1 MTTSHSLTSH
11 GRFEAAVGTL
21 VTLLML
27 YVPFSLGALNPT
39 AEVAAVLAALSS
51 YLGSTIAY
59 SFLIPTLPDV
69 LKLTYARTSVQ
80 VLNSLFTNYFVMG

>member
-1 MTTSHSLTSH
+1 MGVQFLIGLQQILT
-11 GRFEAAVGTL
+11 RL
-21 VTLLML
+21 D
-27 YVPFSLGALNPT
+27 LGIVA
-39 AEVAAVLAALSS
+39 AAVLAALSS